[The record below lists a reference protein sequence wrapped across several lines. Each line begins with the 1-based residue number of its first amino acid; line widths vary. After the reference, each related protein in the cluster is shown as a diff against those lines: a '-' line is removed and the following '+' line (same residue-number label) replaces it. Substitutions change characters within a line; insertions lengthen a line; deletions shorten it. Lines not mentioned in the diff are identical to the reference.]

1 MVQFCW
7 YYKKSEKV
15 RFFLLWKSFLVSKW
29 TNYQII
35 QGIRGD
41 NTILDNLQPFCLLSE
56 HSHILAMS
64 ISYVEGGTLCFWQRI
79 IDFWIAKITKT
90 FIYIAHHHFSQRFSA
105 VRMDHNE
112 KNYFLDFL
120 ALLITNFLSQNH
132 IAFWQRII
140 DFWIA
145 KITKTF
151 IYIAHHRFSQ
161 RFSGVRMA
169 V

>member
-64 ISYVEGGTLCFWQRI
+64 ISYVVSGTLCICLLLKVDSIAYISGNFGLQVRI
-79 IDFWIAKITKT
+79 VVTFSKSQMAEQGKNNKIQYKT
-90 FIYIAHHHFSQRFSA
+90 MILHLNIISKRTDLIFI
-105 VRMDHNE
+105 
-112 KNYFLDFL
+112 KN
-120 ALLITNFLSQNH
+120 
-132 IAFWQRII
+132 
-140 DFWIA
+140 
-145 KITKTF
+145 
-151 IYIAHHRFSQ
+151 
-161 RFSGVRMA
+161 
-169 V
+169 